1 MSECLAVVQARTGSS
16 RLPGK
21 VMYPLAGRPA
31 LSHVV
36 ERLHSASTI
45 DRTVVATS
53 SKRQD
58 DVLARYVPEFG
69 AEVYRGSEEN
79 VLKRFYEAADR
90 RDPDVLV
97 RITGD
102 CPLLDP
108 RVVDAVVSKL
118 RSTSADYATNV
129 LERSFPRGLDV
140 EAFTAASFETVYE
153 RSNRPH
159 HEEHVTPYYRENPSR
174 YDLVNLSAD
183 EVYDEPDLRDRTEV
197 RLTLDEAADYELL
210 DSIYEELYDGEPIGI
225 ENVIE
230 YLDATELA
238 TLNAEV
244 EQKEVSDEGNDSS

>member
-1 MSECLAVVQARTGSS
+1 
-16 RLPGK
+16 
-21 VMYPLAGRPA
+21 MYPLAGRPA

-36 ERLHSASTI
+36 ERLRSASTI
-45 DRTVVATS
+45 DQTVVATS

-69 AEVYRGSEEN
+69 SEVYRGSEEN
-79 VLKRFYEAADR
+79 VQRRFYEAAKQYN
-90 RDPDVLV
+90 PDVLV

-118 RSTSADYATNV
+118 QSESADYATNI

-153 RSNRPH
+153 RSSQPH
-159 HEEHVTPYYRENPSR
+159 HEEHVTPYYRENPSH

-183 EVYDEPDLRDRTEV
+183 EVYDDPGLYDRTEV

-210 DSIYEELYDGEPIGI
+210 DSIYEELYDGEPIRIGD
-225 ENVIE
+225 VIE

-238 TLNAEV
+238 TINAEV
-244 EQKEVSDEGNDSS
+244 KQKEVSDEGSDSS